1 MWGNETVGERYK
13 DPTGALLGYVRH
25 TATTL
30 NLLDK
35 NIKTECNK
43 TKIEKKTP
51 RNQYCTSHDKT
62 LFLSIFTLII
72 GSEQFSTLN

>member
-1 MWGNETVGERYK
+1 MWGNETGGEPYK

-30 NLLDK
+30 NLLNK

-43 TKIEKKTP
+43 TKKHNKATKKLYKS
-51 RNQYCTSHDKT
+51 RRHFFG
-62 LFLSIFTLII
+62 LFLLK
-72 GSEQFSTLN
+72 

>member
-1 MWGNETVGERYK
+1 MWGNETVGEQYK

-43 TKIEKKTP
+43 TKIEK
-51 RNQYCTSHDKT
+51 
-62 LFLSIFTLII
+62 
-72 GSEQFSTLN
+72 

>member
-43 TKIEKKTP
+43 TKIEKKHQEINIVQVMTKL
-51 RNQYCTSHDKT
+51 C
-62 LFLSIFTLII
+62 F
-72 GSEQFSTLN
+72 

>member
-1 MWGNETVGERYK
+1 MWGNETGGERYK

-25 TATTL
+25 TANTL

-43 TKIEKKTP
+43 TKIKKKHTKKSILYKSWQ
-51 RNQYCTSHDKT
+51 NF
-62 LFLSIFTLII
+62 FLEYFYFDNSIGTVVD
-72 GSEQFSTLN
+72 T